1 MLCNNLDDISEAVNK
16 SSQKHQ
22 VQPPSSA
29 PGPAPELPSDVS
41 SSDLDSCDL
50 DSGGDLGLNSPGP
63 SLPDPKRLK
72 TDDEKPIAK
81 SFGLLHNAVVKGNIS
96 LKKQL
101 ITEVF
106 SPPRVTMAARAQGY
120 SADYAFD
127 LTYNDW
133 NGLNP
138 TMRSELRELLFR
150 MKPTLLVLSPPCTM
164 FSALTRLGSCG
175 HPWLPSQKVSLMHII
190 IMMMSLSF
198 KKISC

>member
-1 MLCNNLDDISEAVNK
+1 MLCNLDDISEAVNK

-175 HPWLPSQKVSLMHII
+175 HP
-190 IMMMSLSF
+190 
-198 KKISC
+198 